1 MNDLNYLKTKSED
14 LEVDRSRTVSVDLK
28 ILNNVVS
35 KEVAKN
41 TKFN

>member
-1 MNDLNYLKTKSED
+1 MNDLNYLKTKSD
-14 LEVDRSRTVSVDLK
+14 GLDVDKSRTVSVDLK